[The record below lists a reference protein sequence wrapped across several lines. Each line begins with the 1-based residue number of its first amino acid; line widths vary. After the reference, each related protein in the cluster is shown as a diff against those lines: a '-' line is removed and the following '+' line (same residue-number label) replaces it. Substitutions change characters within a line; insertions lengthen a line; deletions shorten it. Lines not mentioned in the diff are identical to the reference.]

1 MMLDPAPLEF
11 VRGDTTHLAIP
22 AHGQALRTAGEAF
35 LTDALRKFG
44 SISSQNR
51 ITRITRLEPF
61 RGGNSGEKALLTVEY
76 QDSEP
81 GLHTNLFVKFS
92 RDFTDAFR
100 DRRRHELEA
109 EVRLA
114 VLSRLPA
121 FPIAVPTAYFAD
133 FHQESGTGILI
144 TQRIAFGHGN
154 IEPLHP
160 KCRDQAL
167 SEPLAYY
174 RAIVSTLARLAAAHK
189 SGLLSPQVDAY
200 FPFDAEKAAAD
211 DPIPWDEQQLR
222 ERVARI
228 GEFSRSY
235 AQLLPAPVASPSFI
249 ARLEHDAVRFLRH
262 EAAVKRFL
270 QADRDFIALCHYNAN
285 IDNAWFWRDAS
296 GALGCGLLDWGR
308 VRQMNVAYAL
318 WGSLCGASLATWDNH
333 LDELLALFTAEL
345 HAHGGP
351 RLDVAELELHLN
363 FYVATMG
370 LATLLEAPALVLS
383 RLPEAANA
391 RDPLDPVFFKDDV
404 ARGFLHVFTGFLHL
418 WQRHDFGASLDRLL
432 LNTRRPPSRGSIARK
447 C

>member
-1 MMLDPAPLEF
+1 MLDPKRLDF
-11 VRGDTTHLAIP
+11 VRGDTTGLAIP
-22 AHGQALRTAGEAF
+22 AHGDALRTAGEAF
-35 LTDALRKFG
+35 LTDALRAFG
-44 SISSQNR
+44 SISPQNR
-51 ITRITRLEPF
+51 VSRIARLEPF
-61 RGGNSGEKALLTVEY
+61 RGGNSGEKILLTVEY
-76 QDSEP
+76 QHPQPD
-81 GLHTNLFVKFS
+81 LHTDLFIKFS

-121 FPIAVPTAYFAD
+121 FPIPVPAAYFAD
-133 FHQESGTGILI
+133 FHQESGSGILI
-144 TQRIAFGHGN
+144 TQRIAFGCGN
-154 IEPLHP
+154 IEALHP
-160 KCRDQAL
+160 KCRDHEL

-174 RAIVSTLARLAAAHK
+174 RAIVSTLARLAAADK
-189 SGLLSPQVDAY
+189 SALLAPQIDAY

-211 DPIPWDEQQLR
+211 DPIPWDERQLR

-228 GEFSRSY
+228 GQFARSCS
-235 AQLLPAPVASPSFI
+235 QLLPAQVAAPSFI

-262 EAAVKRFL
+262 EPTVKRFL
-270 QADRDFIALCHYNAN
+270 HADRDFIALCHYNAN

-308 VRQMNVAYAL
+308 VRRMNVAYAL
-318 WGSLCGASLATWDNH
+318 WGSLCGASLDIWDSH
-333 LDELLALFTAEL
+333 LEELLALFTAEL

-351 RLDVAELELHLN
+351 RLDVAELELHLD

-370 LATLLEAPALVLS
+370 LATLIEAPALVLS
-383 RLPEAANA
+383 RLPEAAGA

-432 LNTRRPPSRGSIARK
+432 ESIRGIGGRANP
-447 C
+447 

>member
-1 MMLDPAPLEF
+1 MLDPEPLDF

-22 AHGQALRTAGEAF
+22 AHGKALRTAGEAF

-44 SISSQNR
+44 SISPRNR
-51 ITRITRLEPF
+51 ITRITRFEPF
-61 RGGNSGEKALLTVEY
+61 RGGNSGEKVLLTVEY
-76 QDSEP
+76 LHPEP
-81 GLHTNLFVKFS
+81 GLDAELFVKFS

-121 FPIAVPTAYFAD
+121 FPIPVPTAYFAD
-133 FHQESGTGILI
+133 FHQESGTGMLI
-144 TQRIAFGHGN
+144 TQRIAFGRGH

-160 KCRDQAL
+160 KCRDHEL

-200 FPFDAEKAAAD
+200 FPFDAGKATAD
-211 DPIPWDEQQLR
+211 DPIPWDERQLR
-222 ERVARI
+222 DRVTRI
-228 GEFSRSY
+228 GQFARSCP
-235 AQLLPAPVASPSFI
+235 QLLPAQVATPSFI

-262 EAAVKRFL
+262 EATIKRFL
-270 QADRDFIALCHYNAN
+270 HADRDFIALCHYNAN

-296 GALGCGLLDWGR
+296 GSLGCGLLDWGR

-318 WGSLCGASLATWDNH
+318 WGSLCGAGLDIWDHH

-345 HAHGGP
+345 HANGGP
-351 RLDVAELELHLN
+351 RLDVAELELHLD

-370 LATLLEAPALVLS
+370 LATLIEAPTLVLS
-383 RLPEAANA
+383 RLPEAAGA
-391 RDPLDPVFFKDDV
+391 RGTLDPVFLKDDV

-418 WQRHDFGASLDRLL
+418 WQRHDFGAGLDRFLERMKTL
-432 LNTRRPPSRGSIARK
+432 
-447 C
+447 